1 MISFSDNFIEERK
14 KVIDEA
20 IIASV
25 GDGLIA
31 TDKEGKIVLINPV
44 AEKMLLLKSENVVGK
59 DYIEMVPATDING
72 YLIPAEKRPIN
83 LVLKTGQTFTN
94 HAVNSYVRSD
104 GTRFPAA
111 ITTSPIIFEDKIIGA
126 IISFR
131 DSTRER
137 EIDTMKSNFLS
148 VAAHRL
154 RTPLGTIRWN
164 LEMIIAADFGP
175 VPPKLLPTIQQ
186 IYAANTRMITLV
198 NDLLN
203 VARIDELRVQDNPQL
218 TDIEEVISAILLE
231 KKADIFNKN
240 LIVTFI
246 PSGDPAFKVMIDQK
260 RIRETF
266 ENIISNAF
274 KYNITNGS
282 IIIKVEN
289 IEDYIKISFTDTGIG
304 ITKNDVPKITSK
316 FFRASNAVRSETEG
330 SGLGLF
336 VVKSYVEDWGGKLEF
351 SSREG
356 FGSTF
361 VIYLP
366 KKPQVHMLD
375 MNLTFKP

>member
-1 MISFSDNFIEERK
+1 MLSFSDNFSEERK
-14 KVIDEA
+14 KAIDEA

-31 TDKEGKIVLINPV
+31 TDKEGKIILINPV
-44 AEKMLLLKSENVVGK
+44 AEKMLLRRSIDVVGK
-59 DYIEMVPATDING
+59 NYIETVPATDING
-72 YLIPAEKRPIN
+72 YIIPAEKRPIN
-83 LVLKTGQTFTN
+83 LVIETGQTFTN
-94 HAVNSYVRSD
+94 HAVNSFVRSD
-104 GTRFPAA
+104 GSSFPAA
-111 ITTSPIIFEDKIIGA
+111 ITTSPIIFENEIIGA

-137 EIDTMKSNFLS
+137 EIDALKSNFLS

-164 LEMIIAADFGP
+164 LEMIIAKDFGP
-175 VPPKLLPTIQQ
+175 VSLELLPTIQQ
-186 IYAANTRMITLV
+186 MYAANIRMITLV

-218 TDIEEVISAILLE
+218 TDVEEVIDVILLE
-231 KKADIFNKN
+231 KKADISKKN
-240 LIVTFI
+240 IIVTFI
-246 PSGDPAFKVMIDQK
+246 PSHDPAFKVMIDQK
-260 RIRETF
+260 RIREAL
-266 ENIISNAF
+266 ENIISNAI
-274 KYNITNGS
+274 KYNLTNGS

-289 IEDYIKISFTDTGIG
+289 IEDYIKIYFTDTGIG
-304 ITKNDVPKITSK
+304 VTKNDIPKITSK

-336 VVKSYVEDWGGKLEF
+336 VVKSYIEDWGGKLEF

-356 FGSTF
+356 VGSTF
-361 VIYLP
+361 IIYLP

-375 MNLTFKP
+375 MNLAFKP